1 MSHLHSRLFGLL
13 FCAPDAF
20 QHTNLRYCSCQ
31 VCVTV
36 EEMQDQ
42 DTMNMEGDHPCT
54 VFDVPAKRAKVHA
67 DVMDGPR
74 DSESTLLDVWSIHD
88 ILDTGFLERV
98 NHSRAL
104 EYIHLRV

>member
-20 QHTNLRYCSCQ
+20 QHTNLRYSSCQ

-54 VFDVPAKRAKVHA
+54 VDVPAKRAKVHA

-74 DSESTLLDVWSIHD
+74 ATSLTCPCFNWVCH
-88 ILDTGFLERV
+88 GNQRRQ
-98 NHSRAL
+98 RAACL
-104 EYIHLRV
+104 GQLT

>member
-1 MSHLHSRLFGLL
+1 
-13 FCAPDAF
+13 
-20 QHTNLRYCSCQ
+20 
-31 VCVTV
+31 
-36 EEMQDQ
+36 MQDQ